1 MCIRDRNIPAAEN
14 EFKELSQ
21 IYKEM
26 KEQLNQSIIREA
38 RLSTLQLQAQL
49 DVLQAQVNPHFLYN
63 VLNIISNRGVQDNDE
78 VICDICDDL
87 AGMLRYTTNTN
98 ERYADISSEKSYLQK
113 YFSLLKYRYEHKL
126 SYQIEIDDRISQ
138 QMLPKMILQQFV
150 ENSRCV

>member
-1 MCIRDRNIPAAEN
+1 MHIWKIWKSGEYPAAEN

-87 AGMLRYTTNTN
+87 SRKCSGIPQIQMKDMR
-98 ERYADISSEKSYLQK
+98 ISAAKKSYLQK
-113 YFSLLKYRYEHKL
+113 ILFIIKS
-126 SYQIEIDDRISQ
+126 IDMSISS
-138 QMLPKMILQQFV
+138 PI
-150 ENSRCV
+150 R

>member
-1 MCIRDRNIPAAEN
+1 MHIWKKAENIPAAEN

-63 VLNIISNRGVQDNDE
+63 VLNIISNRGVQD
-78 VICDICDDL
+78 
-87 AGMLRYTTNTN
+87 
-98 ERYADISSEKSYLQK
+98 Q
-113 YFSLLKYRYEHKL
+113 
-126 SYQIEIDDRISQ
+126 
-138 QMLPKMILQQFV
+138 
-150 ENSRCV
+150 